1 MYCTWF
7 DYKLLKVKFSILSEK
22 RKGYLLF
29 YWNILGFKTK
39 KDNLVFKVVA
49 FQGKEIQVDLC
60 RLIFSF
66 YEKEV

>member
-7 DYKLLKVKFSILSEK
+7 NYKLLKVKFSILSEK

-29 YWNILGFKTK
+29 YWNIMGLK
-39 KDNLVFKVVA
+39 KDTLVFKVVA
-49 FQGKEIQVDLC
+49 FQGKETQVDLC